1 MKFNGPEFSAE
12 HPARRPADIGNAGV
26 FRSGFPH
33 SAFPKG
39 AVPSTEAPSPD
50 KVQVAVPGL
59 KELVLSL
66 ALPQDKLSSSLLS
79 FIKFFSLPLD
89 TKLIY
94 RLRQEALS
102 LKSGSEDALRSG
114 AFAAAAAA
122 GKGLVLSTEALT
134 KYAAA
139 IAGDERNSGDAEGA
153 WDGGATDQDDGAA
166 TGGNGNTQGGTR
178 EDRGNNN
185 DAGRRLVERIEGRN
199 PLLGIL
205 NKLPGKDGRRW
216 IVLPFSFN
224 SGGVDFRV
232 SLRILL
238 ADTNTIPWKVEYLAL
253 DVTTEYRRWSF
264 TLEDAL
270 ETSPEVLVFAR
281 ALVGV
286 YPPPEQPAVL
296 EGLLRELLGT
306 MAKKITLVEE
316 V

>member
-1 MKFNGPEFSAE
+1 MKLGGPEFPVE
-12 HPARRPADIGNAGV
+12 YPARRLVDAGNVGA
-26 FRSGFPH
+26 FRSGFLRP
-33 SAFPKG
+33 AFSK
-39 AVPSTEAPSPD
+39 VPSAEAPPPD

-59 KELVLSL
+59 KELALSL
-66 ALPQDKLSSSLLS
+66 GLPQDKLSSFLLS

-94 RLRQEALS
+94 RLRQEAAS
-102 LKSGSEDALRSG
+102 LKPGSEDALKSG
-114 AFAAAAAA
+114 AFAAAAAVS
-122 GKGLVLSTEALT
+122 KGLVLSTEALT

-139 IAGDERNSGDAEGA
+139 IAGDERNSGDTGGA
-153 WDGGATDQDDGAA
+153 WDGGAMDQDGGAA
-166 TGGNGNTQGGTR
+166 TGGNGNPQGGTR
-178 EDRGNNN
+178 EDRGDNN
-185 DAGRRLVERIEGRN
+185 DAGRRLVEGIEGRN

-238 ADTNTIPWKVEYLAL
+238 ADTNTLPWKAECLAV
-253 DVTTEYRRWSF
+253 DVTTECHRWSF

-270 ETSPEVLVFAR
+270 EASSEGVVFAR
-281 ALVGV
+281 AFVGV
-286 YPPPEQPAVL
+286 YPPPERSAAL
-296 EGLLRELLGT
+296 EELLRELLRT
-306 MAKKITLVEE
+306 MAKEITLVEE